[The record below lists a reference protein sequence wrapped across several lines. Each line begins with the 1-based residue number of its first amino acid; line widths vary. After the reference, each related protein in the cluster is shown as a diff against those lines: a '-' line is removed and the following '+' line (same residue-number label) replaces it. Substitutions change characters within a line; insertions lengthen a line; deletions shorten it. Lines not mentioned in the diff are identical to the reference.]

1 MNFGIGGYGGEAM
14 AKCVEGPS
22 SLYKPRSLREQLT
35 DRIAQHQAQIDN
47 LKEALD
53 AMTPEV
59 ERALNALQKL

>member
-1 MNFGIGGYGGEAM
+1 MNFGIGGYDNQL
-14 AKCVEGPS
+14 AKCATEAQGI
-22 SLYKPRSLREQLT
+22 YKPRSLREQLT

-53 AMTPEV
+53 SMAPEV